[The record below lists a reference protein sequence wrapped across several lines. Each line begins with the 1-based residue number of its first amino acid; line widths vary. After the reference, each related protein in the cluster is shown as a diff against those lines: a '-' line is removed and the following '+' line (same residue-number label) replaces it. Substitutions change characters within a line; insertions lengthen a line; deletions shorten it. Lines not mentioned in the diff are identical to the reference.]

1 MDGILDFSGP
11 DGVYR
16 FTYSWLDDP
25 EDGIVEREI
34 MSFEDYEK
42 ENKTME
48 EKKYCGADKQ
58 TYEKLVK
65 EAIDNGMPIADD
77 DGKLKAVV
85 NGKVTEPKK
94 ILCKLA
100 AGFIAGGSAVK
111 IFDSIVKW
119 HAPKGGFIFS
129 AGVLTLK
136 AVVFMSAAGKT
147 YVCIDSAEK
156 FASAFKKA
164 IIDVAALGK
173 EMEEEEEG
181 DENGD
186 E

>member
-1 MDGILDFSGP
+1 MSDVMDFSGP

-34 MSFEDYEK
+34 LSFEDYEK
-42 ENKTME
+42 ENETME
-48 EKKYCGADKQ
+48 EKKYYGADKD
-58 TYEKLVK
+58 TYEELVK
-65 EAIDNGMPIADD
+65 EAIENGMPIADD

-94 ILCKLA
+94 LLCKLVV
-100 AGFIAGGSAVK
+100 GCIAGGSAVK
-111 IFDSIVKW
+111 IFDSLVKW

-129 AGVLTLK
+129 AGVLMLK
-136 AVVFMSAAGKT
+136 AVVFTTAAGQTINVAIKT
-147 YVCIDSAEK
+147 EE
-156 FASAFKKA
+156 FAKEVKKA
-164 IIDVAALGK
+164 IIDVAALGHK
-173 EMEEEEEG
+173 EEEG